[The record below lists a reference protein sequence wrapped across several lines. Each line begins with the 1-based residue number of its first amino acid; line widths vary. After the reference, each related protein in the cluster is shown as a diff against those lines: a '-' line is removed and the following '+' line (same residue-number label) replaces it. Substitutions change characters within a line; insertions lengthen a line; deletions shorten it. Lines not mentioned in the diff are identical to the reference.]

1 MILRESDDRKNITD
15 GISFFTESD
24 LFKKKENRFLLQF
37 FGLSILL
44 FVIVSR
50 ILPCDSDISYF
61 LSLISSVLIING
73 YNKAKKEDR

>member
-1 MILRESDDRKNITD
+1 MRESDDRKNITD

-24 LFKKKENRFLLQF
+24 LFKKKENRFLLQV

-50 ILPCDSDISYF
+50 LLPSDSDISYF